1 MKRPIPVL
9 VFLPDHGHEKWE
21 HIDGNLLAAVRLVVL
36 LHERMES
43 TETVMVPQLVLSYIL
58 HLSNIQNVSVVDI
71 SSIHYDQVSLMID
84 LEWIGSGNAE
94 DEDGEK

>member
-1 MKRPIPVL
+1 
-9 VFLPDHGHEKWE
+9 
-21 HIDGNLLAAVRLVVL
+21 
-36 LHERMES
+36 MES

-58 HLSNIQNVSVVDI
+58 HLSNRLNVSVVDI
-71 SSIHYDQVSLMID
+71 LSIYYDQVSLIID

>member
-1 MKRPIPVL
+1 ML

-58 HLSNIQNVSVVDI
+58 HLSNRQNVSVVDI
-71 SSIHYDQVSLMID
+71 LSIYYDQVSLIID

>member
-1 MKRPIPVL
+1 MS
-9 VFLPDHGHEKWE
+9 
-21 HIDGNLLAAVRLVVL
+21 DGNLLAAVRLVVL

-58 HLSNIQNVSVVDI
+58 HLSNRQNVSVVDI
-71 SSIHYDQVSLMID
+71 LSIYYDQVSLIID